1 MSTPARTRYLA
12 TVAMAVTLGL
22 ATMACTKNTT
32 GSESATKLG
41 EPVTAV
47 SNTSTTTSAVS
58 TTTTTATTTTLP
70 GPVGVPE
77 GEAAAHRLYDAWVA
91 NDRAAAATIA
101 DPAAI
106 DAVFAAPKGTY
117 ELYRGCDTGE
127 FGTGGCLF
135 RNRANNNTIQ
145 IDLEKRD
152 SGWVVS
158 GAFFSAS

>member
-1 MSTPARTRYLA
+1 MLLAHRTRRFATLA
-12 TVAMAVTLGL
+12 LVVVSAAL
-22 ATMACTKNTT
+22 AITAGACTKSDDEPK
-32 GSESATKLG
+32 GPTKLG
-41 EPVTAV
+41 PAVTV
-47 SNTSTTTSAVS
+47 TSTSTTAVPAS
-58 TTTTTATTTTLP
+58 TTTTTTAKAT
-70 GPVGVPE
+70 PVGVPE
-77 GEAAAHRLYDAWVA
+77 LETAARRLYDAWVA

-145 IDLEKRD
+145 IDLEKRA

>member
-1 MSTPARTRYLA
+1 MLLAPRTRRFATLA
-12 TVAMAVTLGL
+12 LVVASAASAIITG
-22 ATMACTKNTT
+22 ACTK
-32 GSESATKLG
+32 SDPESKGPTKLG
-41 EPVTAV
+41 PAVTV
-47 SNTSTTTSAVS
+47 TSTSTTAVPAS
-58 TTTTTATTTTLP
+58 TTTTPAAKA
-70 GPVGVPE
+70 PVGMPD
-77 GEAAAHRLYDAWVA
+77 GETAARRLYDAWVA

-145 IDLEKRD
+145 IDLEKRAT
-152 SGWVVS
+152 GWVVS
-158 GAFFSAS
+158 GAFFSAT

>member
-1 MSTPARTRYLA
+1 MLLA
-12 TVAMAVTLGL
+12 PKTHRLTVVASAAALAVLLG
-22 ATMACTKNTT
+22 ACTKSDAEPK
-32 GSESATKLG
+32 GPTKIG
-41 EPVTAV
+41 PAVTV
-47 SNTSTTTSAVS
+47 TSTSTSTSVAAASTTTTSAA
-58 TTTTTATTTTLP
+58 ATVT
-70 GPVGVPE
+70 PVGVPD
-77 GEAAAHRLYDAWVA
+77 GETAAHRLYDAWVA
-91 NDRAAAATIA
+91 NDRAAAAMIA

-145 IDLEKRD
+145 IDLEKRAT
-152 SGWVVS
+152 GWVVS

>member
-1 MSTPARTRYLA
+1 MLLAHRTRRIALVALVPALA
-12 TVAMAVTLGL
+12 FLTV
-22 ATMACTKNTT
+22 ACTKSDAEPK
-32 GSESATKLG
+32 GPTKLG
-41 EPVTAV
+41 PAVTV
-47 SNTSTTTSAVS
+47 TSTSTTAVPAS
-58 TTTTTATTTTLP
+58 TTTTTTPKAT
-70 GPVGVPE
+70 PVGVPD
-77 GEAAAHRLYDAWVA
+77 GDTAAHRLYDAWVA
-91 NDRAAAATIA
+91 NDRSAAATIA

-145 IDLEKRD
+145 IDLEKRAT
-152 SGWVVS
+152 GWVVS